1 VAMEDVVNAAFVS
14 HKLEQ
19 PSLYTS
25 SIRNVALISFREDV
39 HRTDGIHDITVM
51 HKLNIQAT

>member
-19 PSLYTS
+19 PCLYTS
-25 SIRNVALISFREDV
+25 NIRNVALVSFREDV
-39 HRTDGIHDITVM
+39 HRRTEYTILQSCT
-51 HKLNIQAT
+51 N